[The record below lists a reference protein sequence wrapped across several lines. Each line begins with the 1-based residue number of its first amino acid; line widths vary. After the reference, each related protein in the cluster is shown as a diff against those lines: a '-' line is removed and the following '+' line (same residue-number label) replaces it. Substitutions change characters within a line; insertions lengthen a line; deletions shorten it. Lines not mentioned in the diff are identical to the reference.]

1 MADRNEMLKGYIRN
15 NILRSLSDLS
25 EDELSKVDF
34 STNSNDPLVEA
45 LKKLIF
51 SYCQNDAR
59 ITILKNVNIEI
70 EKNI

>member
-1 MADRNEMLKGYIRN
+1 MADRNEMLKGYIKN
-15 NILRSLSDLS
+15 NLLRSLSDLS